1 MRLAFNTARGGV
13 GTGETRDV
21 CILLSHAALA
31 LKKNQGD
38 MAVFHLLCIRQAY
51 LFCWPLPTI
60 LSMGLISSRRRSFI
74 ICTGGTSDTT
84 SRRLFMQ
91 NTSHRLP
98 QA

>member
-1 MRLAFNTARGGV
+1 MCLAFNTARGGV

-21 CILLSHAALA
+21 GILLSHTALA
-31 LKKNQGD
+31 QKRNQGD

-51 LFCWPLPTI
+51 SFCWPSPTI

-74 ICTGGTSDTT
+74 IFTGGTSDTT
-84 SRRLFMQ
+84 SRRLFMES
-91 NTSHRLP
+91 TSHRLP